1 MKNFGY
7 ILARLWVKIGL
18 YLYFGKIKVSG
29 LSHIPKDKPVLFLSN
44 HQNALLD
51 VLLIGIDCN
60 RKPYFLTRADV
71 FNSTILKAIFD
82 IFQMIPIYRIRDGRE
97 TLKKNRAVFDRCADL
112 LQNKQAIL
120 MFPEANHNLMRR
132 VRPLSKG
139 FTRIIFNAL
148 EIDPDLDIQLVPVGL
163 NYSDATK
170 FPSRVALFF
179 GDAISVQDH
188 YDPSVEKT
196 SIDNIKEAVSE
207 KLKTLTTHIEDKDT
221 YNETIK
227 VLDAA
232 GVDYLNPQ
240 SVNSRLQ
247 NLSTIN
253 EAPTAKSKSV
263 MVTAFK
269 ALFTVLNLPMV
280 LIWRVFVKPKVPEP
294 EFMGTMRYGF
304 AMVSYPIYYFLLF
317 ITLGWAFGY
326 VVFLLVIFGLFIF
339 NWGYVRFLGSL

>member
-7 ILARLWVKIGL
+7 NLARLWVKIGL

-71 FNSTILKAIFD
+71 FNSPILKVIFD

-97 TLKKNRAVFDRCADL
+97 TLKKNQAVFDRCADL

-148 EIDPDLDIQLVPVGL
+148 DIDPDLDIQLVPVGL

-170 FPSRVALFF
+170 FPSKVTLFF
-179 GDAISVQDH
+179 GGAISVQNH
-188 YDPSVEKT
+188 YDPSDEKIA
-196 SIDNIKEAVSE
+196 IDNIKEAISE

-240 SVNSRLQ
+240 SVNSKLQ
-247 NLSTIN
+247 NLSAISS
-253 EAPTAKSKSV
+253 APAEKNGSFV
-263 MVTAFK
+263 AMAFK
-269 ALFTVLNLPMV
+269 TLFTVLNLPIV

-304 AMVSYPIYYFLLF
+304 AMLSYPVYYFLLF
-317 ITLGWAFGY
+317 VVLGLAFGY
-326 VVFLLVIFGLFIF
+326 VVSLLVIFGLFIF
-339 NWGYVRFLGSL
+339 NWGYVRFLSSS

>member
-7 ILARLWVKIGL
+7 NLARLWVKIGL

-71 FNSTILKAIFD
+71 FESPILKAIFD

-97 TLKKNRAVFDRCADL
+97 SLKKNQEVFDRCADL

-148 EIDPDLDIQLVPVGL
+148 DIDPDLDIQLVPVGL

-188 YDPSVEKT
+188 YDPSDEKT
-196 SIDNIKEAVSE
+196 AIDDIKKAVSK
-207 KLKTLTTHIEDKDT
+207 KLKTLTTHIEDNDT

-227 VLDAA
+227 VLDAVD
-232 GVDYLNPQ
+232 VDYLNPQ
-240 SVNSRLQ
+240 SVNSKLQ
-247 NLSTIN
+247 NLTTIN
-253 EAPTAKSKSV
+253 RAPTVKNKSAK
-263 MVTAFK
+263 AFK
-269 ALFTVLNLPMV
+269 ALFTVLNLPIV
-280 LIWRVFVKPKVPEP
+280 LIWRIFIRSKVPEP
-294 EFMGTMRYGF
+294 EFMDTMRYGF
-304 AMVSYPIYYFLLF
+304 AMLSYPVYYFLMF
-317 ITLGWAFGY
+317 VTLGRAFGY
-326 VVFLLVIFGLFIF
+326 AASLLVIFGLFIF
-339 NWGYVRFLGSL
+339 NWGYVRFLGSS

>member
-1 MKNFGY
+1 
-7 ILARLWVKIGL
+7 
-18 YLYFGKIKVSG
+18 
-29 LSHIPKDKPVLFLSN
+29 
-44 HQNALLD
+44 
-51 VLLIGIDCN
+51 
-60 RKPYFLTRADV
+60 
-71 FNSTILKAIFD
+71 
-82 IFQMIPIYRIRDGRE
+82 
-97 TLKKNRAVFDRCADL
+97 
-112 LQNKQAIL
+112 
-120 MFPEANHNLMRR
+120 MFPEGNHNLKRR

-148 EIDPDLDIQLVPVGL
+148 DIDPDLDIQLVPVGL

-188 YDPSVEKT
+188 YDPTEGKT

-207 KLKTLTTHIEDKDT
+207 KLKTLTTHIKDRDA
-221 YNETIK
+221 YGETLK

-232 GVDYLNPQ
+232 AVDYLNPQ
-240 SVNSRLQ
+240 SVNSKLR

-253 EAPTAKSKSV
+253 EAPTAKGKSV
-263 MVTAFK
+263 MVTVFK

-304 AMVSYPIYYFLLF
+304 AMLSYPVYYFLLF
-317 ITLGWAFGY
+317 VVLGLTFGY
-326 VVFLLVIFGLFIF
+326 ITSLLVIFGLFIF
-339 NWGYVRFLGSL
+339 NCGYVRFLDSL